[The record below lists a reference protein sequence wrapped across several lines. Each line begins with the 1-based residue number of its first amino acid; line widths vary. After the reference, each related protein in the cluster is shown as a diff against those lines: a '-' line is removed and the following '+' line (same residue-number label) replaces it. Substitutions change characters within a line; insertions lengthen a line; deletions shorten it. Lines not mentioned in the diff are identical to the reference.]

1 MKKEDV
7 VNRLLKMLLSMHYHK
22 DFEKEILDI
31 ILGKSGFEED
41 IFCDIMTQF
50 KMLNR
55 LKNNINQYNSNEILK
70 KSGGLYSLHMKK
82 GTKYNIRILIKF
94 KNSIPYLLCAFEEDG
109 KKRKDGA
116 GYKKNIEAANKR
128 FVSMDK

>member
-1 MKKEDV
+1 
-7 VNRLLKMLLSMHYHK
+7 
-22 DFEKEILDI
+22 
-31 ILGKSGFEED
+31 
-41 IFCDIMTQF
+41 MTQF